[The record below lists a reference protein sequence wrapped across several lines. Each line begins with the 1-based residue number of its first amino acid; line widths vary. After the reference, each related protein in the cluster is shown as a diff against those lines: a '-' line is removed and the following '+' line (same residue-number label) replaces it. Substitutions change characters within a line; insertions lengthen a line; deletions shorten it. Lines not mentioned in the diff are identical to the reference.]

1 MKNLI
6 SFFIAV
12 VILITSAIAQP
23 GSIDLTFNPGTG
35 ANSSVYA
42 SAVQSDGKVIIGGQF
57 TSFNGT
63 TINRIA
69 RLNTDG
75 TLDNTFDPGTGVDNT
90 IYTISVQ
97 SDGKIIIGGDFTT
110 VNGTGRNRIAR
121 LNSDGSLDVSFTIGS
136 GASGIVYSTAIQ
148 SDGKIVI
155 AGNFSGFN
163 GTTRY
168 YIARLNSDGSLD
180 SGFTPGTS
188 HNSYIQ
194 SIAIQTDG
202 KIITAGNF
210 TLFSGGS
217 SNYIARLNTD
227 GTADN
232 SFDPGSGTNAIIYSA
247 AIQPDGK
254 IILGGN
260 FTMLNGNTANYV
272 TRLNSD
278 GSADNSF
285 NSAGSGANASVRTVS
300 LEDNDQIVIG
310 GSFTTY
316 NGNSSN
322 RIAVLNPDGAAYI
335 GFNSGTG
342 ANNVVLTTVVQ
353 STREIVAG
361 GVFTSYNGTA
371 RNRIARINNQLITT
385 TPFGPASYCEGTNL
399 SVSYTAEGSFNPGN
413 TFTAQLSDGSGSFSS
428 AVNIGSVS
436 STTSGSIGATIPS
449 SLSPGAGYRI
459 RVVSNDPVVTG
470 TDNENDIMINTLA
483 VPQICLVTVD
493 TPSTHNIIIWEKP
506 ITTQIDSFFIYREIT
521 SNNYTRV
528 GAVHYDSLNEFHDFG
543 ADPMITSYRYK
554 VSALD
559 TCGFE
564 TDKSDYHSTIH
575 LQNLGSGNLQWTL
588 YEIENAG
595 NPVTFYQ
602 VYRDD
607 FGTNNFSALSTT
619 IPGGNSTFTDGN
631 FASFPNANYVVDV
644 NWNISCTPFRTSINT
659 TRSNLWI
666 SAPVVV
672 IEENSD
678 DLIKIYPNPASE
690 NLTMEIPETSK
701 LSSVELM
708 NSLGQV
714 VYRTNEFSKNK
725 NVTKHQIDVGNF
737 AEGMYTLIVNS
748 NSQRIVKKIVIYQF

>member
-6 SFFIAV
+6 SFYIAV

-57 TSFNGT
+57 TSFDGT

-90 IYTISVQ
+90 LYTISVQ

-121 LNSDGSLDVSFTIGS
+121 LNSDGSLDGTFTVGS
-136 GASGIVYSTAIQ
+136 GASGIVNSTAVQ
-148 SDGKIVI
+148 SDGKILI

-180 SGFTPGTS
+180 TGFTPGTS

-194 SIAIQTDG
+194 SIAVQTDG

-260 FTMLNGNTANYV
+260 FTMLNGNSANYV
-272 TRLNSD
+272 ARLNSD
-278 GSADNSF
+278 GSADNTF
-285 NSAGSGANASVRTVS
+285 NSAGSGANGAVRTVS
-300 LEDNDQIVIG
+300 LENNGQVVIG

-322 RIAVLNPDGAAYI
+322 RIAVLNSDGTIYI
-335 GFNSGTG
+335 GFNAGTG
-342 ANNVVLTTVVQ
+342 SNNVVLTTAVQ

-361 GVFTSYNGTA
+361 GVFTTYNGTA

-543 ADPMITSYRYK
+543 ADPMTTSYKYK

-564 TDKSDYHSTIH
+564 TEKSDYHSTIH

-607 FGTNNFSALSTT
+607 FGTNNFAALSTT

-701 LSSVELM
+701 LFSVELM

-714 VYRTNEFSKNK
+714 VYRNNEFEKEKNI
-725 NVTKHQIDVGNF
+725 TKHQINVENF
-737 AEGMYTLIVNS
+737 AEGVYSLLINEGKE
-748 NSQRIVKKIVIYQF
+748 RIIKKLIIQ